1 MMKCTECP
9 DYRECSRTK
18 DLRRFRQKCPKAKEE
33 KVFTNA
39 DKIRSMSD
47 EELTAAIYQLIYAK
61 DPAAWFCKGSKEC
74 GELMDNDQ
82 LIPDEMCRECL
93 LKKLRQTAEVD

>member
-1 MMKCTECP
+1 MKCRNNVNGEC
-9 DYRECSRTK
+9 RNRHIGQF
-18 DLRRFRQKCPKAKEE
+18 LFKCKMPCQHIDPMTYAEY
-33 KVFTNA
+33 
-39 DKIRSMSD
+39 IRSMSD

-82 LIPDEMCRECL
+82 DIPDEMCRECL